1 VISNLES
8 KFISTVVLLVGCGAG
23 LFILPGIA
31 QDPINLPKL
40 FLIVLAASTLLGM
53 LATKLP
59 HVFVISNKAYLAIL
73 ALFSTHI
80 TLVLLFSGAPFTQQ
94 FYGTNGRNTGY
105 LAYISLIIIAL
116 ASSLFSNLSML
127 QKSSYALILM
137 GIVSGFYGIL
147 QTLGADPIKWN
158 NPYNSV
164 ITFLGNPNFASS
176 FLGICAVVI
185 FAYLLADKI
194 SWTMKFVLAITCLT
208 LIALT
213 LRSNS
218 QQGTLVFLV
227 GAAFVFLVF
236 LKSHSRYSRKPF
248 FLGYISIVTISG
260 ILVLLGT
267 LKLGP
272 FADLLYKLSVR
283 QRGYYW
289 HAAREMMFSHPFFGI
304 GLDSYG
310 DWYFSTR
317 SSDAA
322 INTPQ
327 TQSNSAHSIFLDLG
341 ASGGIPLFILNIS
354 LSALTFFAIFRI
366 LRRQESFN
374 WAFAAIAGAW
384 IAYEAQAVISINQL
398 GLGIWGWILMG
409 LLIGYEFRTRP
420 GTPQVKTNL
429 SSTVK
434 RKIGNQGKII
444 SIKLSAGLL
453 VGMLIGLPMLLADI
467 KFRTATT
474 KPDAQNLIN
483 ASLAKPIDLDRTLL
497 AAELLAKSNLN
508 SAALA
513 LIDRVIEGNP
523 RDINAWD
530 IKFKLSA
537 PGTADYLEAKLK
549 LNSLNPRIPIK

>member
-1 VISNLES
+1 M
-8 KFISTVVLLVGCGAG
+8 
-23 LFILPGIA
+23 
-31 QDPINLPKL
+31 
-40 FLIVLAASTLLGM
+40 LAASTLLGV
-53 LATKLP
+53 LVTKLP
-59 HVFVISNKAYLAIL
+59 QVFANSNKAYLAIL
-73 ALFSTHI
+73 VLFSTHI
-80 TLVLLFSGAPFTQQ
+80 TLVLFFSGAPFNQQ

-116 ASSLFSNLSML
+116 AASLLPNPQML
-127 QKSSYALILM
+127 QNVSYSLIGM
-137 GIVSGFYGIL
+137 GILSGFYGIL
-147 QTLGADPIKWN
+147 QTLGVDPIKWN

-185 FAYLLADKI
+185 FAYLLNNKV
-194 SWTMKFVLAITCLT
+194 SWTNKFILAITSLT

-213 LRSNS
+213 FRSNS

-236 LKSHSRYSRKPF
+236 LKCHLRFSRKPF
-248 FLGYISIVTISG
+248 FLGYIFLITISG
-260 ILVLLGT
+260 TIVLLGT
-267 LKLGP
+267 LKIGP
-272 FADLLYKLSVR
+272 LADLLYKLSVR

-289 HAAREMMFSHPFFGI
+289 HAAREMMFSHPFFGV

-341 ASGGIPLFILNIS
+341 ASGGIPLFLLYVS
-354 LSALTFFAIFRI
+354 LSALTLLAIVRV
-366 LRRQESFN
+366 LKRQESFN

-384 IAYEAQAVISINQL
+384 IAYAAQAVISINQL

-409 LLIGYEFRTRP
+409 LLIGFEFRTRP
-420 GTPQVKTNL
+420 GTPPIKNNPTL
-429 SSTVK
+429 TIK
-434 RKIGNQGKII
+434 RKIRNQGKSL
-444 SIKLSAGLL
+444 SIKICSGLL
-453 VGMLIGLPMLLADI
+453 AGMLIGLPMLLADI
-467 KFRTATT
+467 NFRTATT
-474 KPDAQNLIN
+474 KPDAQNLID

-508 SAALA
+508 SAALD
-513 LIDRVIEGNP
+513 LINRVIEGNP
-523 RDINAWD
+523 RDISAWD

-537 PGTADYLEAKLK
+537 PGTADYLEAKLN
-549 LNSLNPRIPIK
+549 LNRLNPRIPIK

>member
-1 VISNLES
+1 MFAN
-8 KFISTVVLLVGCGAG
+8 G
-23 LFILPGIA
+23 
-31 QDPINLPKL
+31 PI
-40 FLIVLAASTLLGM
+40 
-53 LATKLP
+53 TK
-59 HVFVISNKAYLAIL
+59 
-73 ALFSTHI
+73 
-80 TLVLLFSGAPFTQQ
+80 Q

-105 LAYISLIIIAL
+105 LAYFSLVIIGL
-116 ASSLFSNLSML
+116 ASSLVASASML
-127 QKSSYALILM
+127 QRSAKMLIIM
-137 GIVSGFYGIL
+137 GLLSGCYGIL
-147 QTLGADPIKWN
+147 QTSGADPVKWN

-185 FAYLLADKI
+185 FAYLLKDKI
-194 SWTMKFVLAITCLT
+194 SWAMKFLLAIASLT

-213 LRSNS
+213 FKSNS

-236 LKSHSRYSRKPF
+236 LKSHSRFSIKPI
-248 FLGYISIVTISG
+248 FLGYISLITISG
-260 ILVLLGT
+260 TLVLLGT
-267 LKLGP
+267 LKIGP

-289 HAAREMMFSHPFFGI
+289 HAAKEMMFRHPFFGV

-322 INTPQ
+322 LNTPL

-341 ASGGIPLFILNIS
+341 ASGGIPLFILNLS

-366 LRRQESFN
+366 VKRQESFD

-420 GTPQVKTNL
+420 GIPPIKTNL
-429 SSTVK
+429 TSTIQ
-434 RKIGNQGKII
+434 RKIGNEGKRL
-444 SIKLSAGLL
+444 SFKLSTGLL
-453 VGMLIGLPMLLADI
+453 VGTVIALPMLLTDI
-467 KFRTATT
+467 KFRAAAS

-483 ASLAKPIDLDRTLL
+483 ASLANPIDLDRTLL

-508 SAALA
+508 SAALD
-513 LIDRVIEGNP
+513 LINRVIEGNP
-523 RDINAWD
+523 RNVDAWD
-530 IKFKLSA
+530 LKFKLSA
-537 PGTADYLEAKLK
+537 PGTADYLEAKFE
-549 LNSLNPRIPIK
+549 LNRLNPRILIK